1 MYESVWFSL
10 EIFFK
15 MLCKVFFVDSAR
27 LVVWGVV
34 RGISFVDH
42 SVMVGESVNYDIQEM
57 ASLVKDKFDEAAE
70 FAPDVCIQN
79 FCGGCRHVISQGLCF
94 DPFGAV
100 IHCDKNVL
108 FPRVCRNRGE
118 WTNEVKAPFL
128 EWL

>member
-1 MYESVWFSL
+1 
-10 EIFFK
+10 

-42 SVMVGESVNYDIQEM
+42 SVMVGESVNYDIQEV

-70 FAPDVCIQN
+70 SAPNVCIQEY
-79 FCGGCRHVISQGLCF
+79 CGGCRRVISQGLCF

-100 IHCDKNVL
+100 VGCHYYISVSGSHCRWLEGTDKVQ
-108 FPRVCRNRGE
+108 
-118 WTNEVKAPFL
+118 APLL
-128 EWL
+128 EWF